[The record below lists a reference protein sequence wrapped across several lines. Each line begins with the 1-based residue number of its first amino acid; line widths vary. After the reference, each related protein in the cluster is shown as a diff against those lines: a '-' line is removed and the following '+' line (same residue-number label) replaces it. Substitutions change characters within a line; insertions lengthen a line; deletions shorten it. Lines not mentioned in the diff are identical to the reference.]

1 MIYAGTVIKVEE
13 ALDGSPM
20 YTVATPNGAV
30 YFPCFVSSSSGGFD
44 AKYMMSPVSE
54 GAEVVISSVNRGKV
68 YYIIG
73 GIPDNVDQVA
83 VSTSAQT
90 SLNMD
95 ADYNG
100 HHHTETVLRNT
111 NSTINLSP
119 VHDLT
124 LKSPNMRLQLDE
136 GVLRIS
142 QQGTSEN
149 YILNGQPFLNE
160 LFEYIVEMEARIN
173 LLSSV
178 VNIMIPSTKVDLIT
192 ETTALVALQTAGTA
206 TPSDLNRLLVE
217 IPAETVTLT
226 TGQVAL
232 STNISS
238 SAVAKS
244 DCESTQNTFIKIP

>member
-73 GIPDNVDQVA
+73 GIPDNADQVA

-111 NSTINLSP
+111 NSTINMSP

-149 YILNGQPFLNE
+149 YILNGQPFLDE
-160 LFEYIVEMEARIN
+160 LFEYIAEMEARIN
-173 LLSSV
+173 ALENVILAGESGIAVGIDSALAVATSASNIARIAQLTEEKFSFNTGMTLLKTSPSLTSS
-178 VNIMIPSTKVDLIT
+178 T
-192 ETTALVALQTAGTA
+192 
-206 TPSDLNRLLVE
+206 
-217 IPAETVTLT
+217 
-226 TGQVAL
+226 
-232 STNISS
+232 
-238 SAVAKS
+238 VAKS
-244 DCESTQNTFIKIP
+244 DCESTQNTSIKIP

>member
-73 GIPDNVDQVA
+73 GIPDNADQVA

-160 LFEYIVEMEARIN
+160 LFEYIAEMEARIN
-173 LLSSV
+173 
-178 VNIMIPSTKVDLIT
+178 
-192 ETTALVALQTAGTA
+192 
-206 TPSDLNRLLVE
+206 
-217 IPAETVTLT
+217 TLT
-226 TGQVAL
+226 SAVNFLIAGELVPPVDPVRGPILTAYQVAL

-238 SAVAKS
+238 SVVAKS
-244 DCESTQNTFIKIP
+244 DCESTQNTSIKIP

>member
-30 YFPCFVSSSSGGFD
+30 YFPCFVSSSCGGFD

-73 GIPDNVDQVA
+73 GIPDNADQVA

-100 HHHTETVLRNT
+100 HHHTETVIRNT

-119 VHDLT
+119 EHDLT
-124 LKSPNMRLQLDE
+124 MRAPNVRLQLDE
-136 GVLRIS
+136 GKFRIS
-142 QQGTSEN
+142 QQGTSAN

-160 LFEYIVEMEARIN
+160 LFQYIAEMEAKIN
-173 LLSSV
+173 ALESVILAGESGIEGGIDSAIAVAGAIPDADTVGQLTRDKVVFNTEITLLKASPSLTSSSSV
-178 VNIMIPSTKVDLIT
+178 
-192 ETTALVALQTAGTA
+192 
-206 TPSDLNRLLVE
+206 
-217 IPAETVTLT
+217 
-226 TGQVAL
+226 
-232 STNISS
+232 
-238 SAVAKS
+238 KS
-244 DCESTQNTFIKIP
+244 DCESTQNTSIKIP

>member
-20 YTVATPNGAV
+20 YTVTTPNGAV
-30 YFPCFVSSSSGGFD
+30 YFPCFVSSSCGGFD

-73 GIPDNVDQVA
+73 GIPDNADQVA

-111 NSTINLSP
+111 NSTINMSP

-124 LKSPNMRLQLDE
+124 LKSPNMRLQLNE

-149 YILNGQPFLNE
+149 YILNGQPFLDE
-160 LFEYIVEMEARIN
+160 LFEYIAEMEARIN
-173 LLSSV
+173 
-178 VNIMIPSTKVDLIT
+178 
-192 ETTALVALQTAGTA
+192 
-206 TPSDLNRLLVE
+206 
-217 IPAETVTLT
+217 TLT
-226 TGQVAL
+226 GAVEKLLGPVMTSAQTDPLTRAVLATYQVPL

-244 DCESTQNTFIKIP
+244 DCESTQNTSIKIP